1 MVVVEVAVIG
11 GSSLGKYIFENNPLF
26 HLGFLDGTMESLTEL
41 MLKRDLMTVE
51 T

>member
-11 GSSLGKYIFENNPLF
+11 GSSLGKYIFENPLF